1 MVYHDIDIP
10 LPAFIAIDWTGMTLA
25 LLPIILRFWLRH
37 KENKPQPWT
46 RNVSDALV
54 VLSWL
59 AGIVLISINAWK
71 NMLRYRYIHYPDQS
85 QLYYM
90 VPRDQSAHLLYIS
103 WVSLFFIY
111 ISLWAAKFALLAF
124 FAGVLLPVDGGG
136 ASSSIQRGWIR
147 VVLVGCT
154 LFTAATFCLHMTLL
168 TAWCRP
174 VSSNWNIDGHL
185 CSAVHDINSVTIST
199 VANIATDL
207 AILSLPLIALFTKS
221 RERRAFMMEDP
232 LQLQE
237 QPVAVIGRAELTGV
251 AFVVAMSAL
260 SITAALARFVTLK
273 LVQNVPRANIT
284 HTIDVWALVEIVA
297 SLMAVSLP
305 TLRLFVRRR
314 RTRRPQH
321 LREGSSS
328 QVSMVSRKR
337 CASMTGS
344 NRADSGAERVGSGA
358 GITTPRY

>member
-25 LLPIILRFWLRH
+25 LLPILLRFWLRH
-37 KENKPQPWT
+37 KENKRQPWT

-59 AGIVLISINAWK
+59 SGVVLISINAWK
-71 NMLRYRYIHYPDQS
+71 NMLRYRYVHDPHPER
-85 QLYYM
+85 LYYM
-90 VPRDQSAHLLYIS
+90 VPKPQSAHLLY
-103 WVSLFFIY
+103 
-111 ISLWAAKFALLAF
+111 FALLAF
-124 FAGVLLPVDGGG
+124 FAGVLLIDGGS
-136 ASSSIQRGWIR
+136 ASAVRGCGWIR
-147 VVLVGCT
+147 AVLAGCT
-154 LFTAATFCLHMTLL
+154 VFTAATFCLHIALL
-168 TAWCRP
+168 TNWCHP
-174 VSSNWNIDGHL
+174 VSSNWDIEGHL

-221 RERRAFMMEDP
+221 RERRRVLATAP
-232 LQLQE
+232 QPLQE
-237 QPVAVIGRAELTGV
+237 QPAAVIGRPEMTGV

-273 LVQNVPRANIT
+273 LVQDVPRANIT

-305 TLRLFVRRR
+305 TLRVFVRRR
-314 RTRRPQH
+314 RGRRQGP
-321 LREGSSS
+321 RKMMRSGGEGSS
-328 QVSMVSRKR
+328 QVSIMSDRRR
-337 CASMTGS
+337 CASAMGS
-344 NRADSGAERVGSGA
+344 RGGDSNAERAGSVA
-358 GITTPRY
+358 GIPRY

>member
-25 LLPIILRFWLRH
+25 LLPILLRFWLRY
-37 KENKPQPWT
+37 KENKAQPWT

-71 NMLRYRYIHYPDQS
+71 NMLRYWYIHYPDQS

-90 VPRDQSAHLLYIS
+90 VPRDQSAHLLYVS

-124 FAGVLLPVDGGG
+124 FAGVLLPADIGGGSGGSGG
-136 ASSSIQRGWIR
+136 ASGVQFQQRGWIR
-147 VVLVGCT
+147 VVLAGCT
-154 LFTAATFCLHMTLL
+154 VFTAATFCLHMTLL

-174 VSSNWNIDGHL
+174 ISSNWNIDGHL

-221 RERRAFMMEDP
+221 RERRALMMTNDA

-305 TLRLFVRRR
+305 TLRVFVRRR
-314 RTRRPQH
+314 RARRP
-321 LREGSSS
+321 G
-328 QVSMVSRKR
+328 
-337 CASMTGS
+337 
-344 NRADSGAERVGSGA
+344 GAAR
-358 GITTPRY
+358 R

>member
-1 MVYHDIDIP
+1 MLLTCTRVSA
-10 LPAFIAIDWTGMTLA
+10 AFIAIDWTGMTVA
-25 LLPIILRFWLRH
+25 LLPILVRFWLRH
-37 KENKPQPWT
+37 QENKRQPWT

-90 VPRDQSAHLLYIS
+90 VPRSQSAHLLYVS

-136 ASSSIQRGWIR
+136 ASVQQRGWIR
-147 VVLVGCT
+147 IVLVGCT
-154 LFTAATFCLHMTLL
+154 VFTAATFCLHMSLL

-174 VSSNWNIDGHL
+174 ISSNWNIDGQL

-199 VANIATDL
+199 VANVATDL

-221 RERRAFMMEDP
+221 RERRSLMMADP
-232 LQLQE
+232 LQMQG

-305 TLRLFVRRR
+305 TLRVFVRRR
-314 RTRRPQH
+314 RTRRF
-321 LREGSSS
+321 EGLPRRPGEGGSS
-328 QVSMVSRKR
+328 QVSMVSRTR

-344 NRADSGAERVGSGA
+344 SRAGSGA
-358 GITTPRY
+358 GIMVPR

>member
-10 LPAFIAIDWTGMTLA
+10 LRSSKPPSFSGLHSIILTCILLAAFIAIDWTGMTLA
-25 LLPIILRFWLRH
+25 LLPILLRFWLRY

-90 VPRDQSAHLLYIS
+90 VPRSQSAHLLYVS
-103 WVSLFFIY
+103 WISLFFIY

-136 ASSSIQRGWIR
+136 ASVQQRGWIR
-147 VVLVGCT
+147 AVLAGCT
-154 LFTAATFCLHMTLL
+154 VFTAATFCLHIALL
-168 TAWCRP
+168 TTWCRP
-174 VSSNWNIDGHL
+174 VNSNWNIDGHL

-199 VANIATDL
+199 VANMATDL

-221 RERRAFMMEDP
+221 RERRALMMTTTTP
-232 LQLQE
+232 LQE
-237 QPVAVIGRAELTGV
+237 PTAVIGRAELTGV

-305 TLRLFVRRR
+305 TLRVFVRRSR
-314 RTRRPQH
+314 RRRRRPG
-321 LREGSSS
+321 LRSDNS
-328 QVSMVSRKR
+328 QASIVFRKR
-337 CASMTGS
+337 CASTMGS
-344 NRADSGAERVGSGA
+344 
-358 GITTPRY
+358 

>member
-25 LLPIILRFWLRH
+25 LLPLLLRFWLRY
-37 KENKPQPWT
+37 KENKAQPWT
-46 RNVSDALV
+46 RNVSDGLV

-90 VPRDQSAHLLYIS
+90 VPRSQSAHLLYVS

-136 ASSSIQRGWIR
+136 TSVQQRGWIR
-147 VVLVGCT
+147 VVLVSCT
-154 LFTAATFCLHMTLL
+154 VFTAATFGLHTALL

-174 VSSNWNIDGHL
+174 VSSNWNIDGQL

-221 RERRAFMMEDP
+221 RERRVLMATDA

-273 LVQNVPRANIT
+273 LVQHVPRANIT

-305 TLRLFVRRR
+305 TLRVFVRRR
-314 RTRRPQH
+314 RTRRSGGLP
-321 LREGSSS
+321 RRPGEGCSS

-344 NRADSGAERVGSGA
+344 SRTDSGAGVMVPSQ
-358 GITTPRY
+358 